1 MEDSKIKMD
10 VIFDIGAN
18 EGKWSRRVNEA
29 MKRNPSFYLFEPNKG
44 FNSKYEKL
52 GFLNYYNV
60 LLSDTEREVEF
71 FGIGSTGDSYYKE
84 IGNQLF
90 NGLIPRKLKTISLD
104 ELREKERIPQPDFI
118 KLDTQGSEIDIING
132 ARLTLQN
139 TKLVLMECPILAYNQ
154 GAPTIEQ
161 YLTTMS
167 GFGFVPIELTE
178 SHIVN
183 NKLVQIDIAFI
194 KDTYLPLLRYR

>member
-1 MEDSKIKMD
+1 MNGLTEIPIFRLLLTIFRRALRIIGLDVTPRRYAHNLQELVWLMEDSKIKMD

-104 ELREKERIPQPDFI
+104 ELREKE
-118 KLDTQGSEIDIING
+118 
-132 ARLTLQN
+132 
-139 TKLVLMECPILAYNQ
+139 
-154 GAPTIEQ
+154 
-161 YLTTMS
+161 
-167 GFGFVPIELTE
+167 
-178 SHIVN
+178 
-183 NKLVQIDIAFI
+183 
-194 KDTYLPLLRYR
+194 TYLV